1 MNDLTILQNALT
13 GKAITRADIIA
24 FEAMIRAHPAHFTA
38 KDPRFTA
45 NNFKLLHYFAPGI
58 YVREL
63 HIPADM
69 ITTSKIH
76 KTEFLSIL
84 AKGKRKTLIN
94 GQMQVIT
101 APCILNSPPGFKR
114 ASMTLEDSIWI
125 TVHANPDN
133 CTDVNELES
142 RLACDSEEEYQMFL
156 EGP

>member
-1 MNDLTILQNALT
+1 MNDLDTAILQTALT
-13 GKAITRADIIA
+13 AKAITRADVIA
-24 FEAMIRAHPAHFTA
+24 FEALIRTHPRHLTA
-38 KDPRFTA
+38 KD
-45 NNFKLLHYFAPGI
+45 FKLIHHFAPGI

-94 GQMQVIT
+94 GQMREIT
-101 APCILNSPPGFKR
+101 APHISVSPPGFKR
-114 ASMTLEDSIWI
+114 ASMTLEDSVWI

-133 CTDVNELES
+133 CTDIDELER
-142 RLACDSEEEYQMFL
+142 RLACNTEREYQMFL
-156 EGP
+156 GAPCQ